1 MTILRLI
8 HHNRI
13 TGYCCADT
21 EKTSTIDP
29 IFKCCSPTE
38 GFYSQETYGCVGG
51 LCMPNGG
58 FFGQKEASWCGDE
71 EMCADCCVGGE
82 QCVRTGPES
91 LPAVP
96 VQQAPMVPA
105 IYAPNP
111 MVSPVQMMPVM
122 PPMPGVVMMQ
132 QPQGMGPGQGMMMP
146 PGMMMPQQGMEMAPM
161 SDPMKSF
168 YSPTVPV

>member
-1 MTILRLI
+1 
-8 HHNRI
+8 
-13 TGYCCADT
+13 
-21 EKTSTIDP
+21 
-29 IFKCCSPTE
+29 
-38 GFYSQETYGCVGG
+38 
-51 LCMPNGG
+51 MPNGG
-58 FFGQKEASWCGDE
+58 FFGQKEGSWCGDDE
-71 EMCADCCVGGE
+71 TCDDCCVGGE
-82 QCVRTGPES
+82 QCVGQGPES

-132 QPQGMGPGQGMMMP
+132 QPQGM
-146 PGMMMPQQGMEMAPM
+146 MMPQQGMEMAPM
-161 SDPMKSF
+161 SEPMKSF